1 MDINWYPGHM
11 TGARRKMQEDIKLC
25 DVVIELLDS
34 RIPLSSKNPDIDE
47 LAKQKKRVVI
57 MNKSDLA
64 DRLVNEAWKKYYEEK
79 GFVCVM
85 MDSRVRKQT
94 LKVTEAVRD
103 VCKEKIERDRRR
115 GIANRPI
122 KAMVVGIPNVGKS
135 TFINSYVG
143 KATAKTGNKPG
154 VTRGNQWIR
163 ISKDISLLDTPGIL
177 WPKFENE
184 EIGLSLA
191 YIGSI
196 NDNILELTELAT
208 RLLVK
213 IDELYPGIIYDKYEI
228 GHVDNSDE
236 LLYEIAR
243 YKKCIKKGGEE
254 DIEKAAKLVLD
265 DMRQGRL
272 GKISLERP

>member
-34 RIPLSSKNPDIDE
+34 RIPLNSKNPDIDE

-64 DRLVNEAWKKYYEEK
+64 DREVNEAWTKYYEEK

-122 KAMVVGIPNVGKS
+122 KAMVVGIPK
-135 TFINSYVG
+135 
-143 KATAKTGNKPG
+143 
-154 VTRGNQWIR
+154 R
-163 ISKDISLLDTPGIL
+163 
-177 WPKFENE
+177 
-184 EIGLSLA
+184 
-191 YIGSI
+191 
-196 NDNILELTELAT
+196 
-208 RLLVK
+208 
-213 IDELYPGIIYDKYEI
+213 
-228 GHVDNSDE
+228 
-236 LLYEIAR
+236 
-243 YKKCIKKGGEE
+243 
-254 DIEKAAKLVLD
+254 
-265 DMRQGRL
+265 
-272 GKISLERP
+272 